1 MARLRRRA
9 PGDSD
14 ASTLPGTL
22 DRGNRALALQY
33 LWKVANTDYP
43 RFHSI
48 RLTALHEFNHWL
60 ARTALSKRPDL
71 KQMGV
76 PAALIADVPLGL
88 RVVLGWNLDNVDM
101 DLWVRDPL
109 GEWAYYSQ
117 RQTRSGGQMSD
128 DFTQG
133 YGPETFTIARA
144 LPGTYTVYVHYYADH
159 QQKLSVPSAVYLDLY
174 SPYQGDAT
182 SVQSTMRALKAGEEQ
197 HLIGEFVVP

>member
-1 MARLRRRA
+1 MVVEDTTAVRMLAHQLKQWQRWNEALSMFDLARSQREEEPQGWRDMALILAVA
-9 PGDSD
+9 PE
-14 ASTLPGTL
+14 AE
-22 DRGNRALALQY
+22 RGNRALALQY

-109 GEWAYYSQ
+109 GECRACVHM
-117 RQTRSGGQMSD
+117 RS
-128 DFTQG
+128 
-133 YGPETFTIARA
+133 A
-144 LPGTYTVYVHYYADH
+144 TV
-159 QQKLSVPSAVYLDLY
+159 
-174 SPYQGDAT
+174 
-182 SVQSTMRALKAGEEQ
+182 
-197 HLIGEFVVP
+197 